1 MLIENERH
9 LQERVKKWLID
20 DLKYNFLG
28 NLENQNN
35 LPVINNLLRE
45 NLLSRNYSDYVIKQ
59 ALDSLDKLINTQSGP
74 LYKINQEIYNLIRYG
89 ANTKD
94 ESGNYITVHYIDWL
108 NTERN
113 NFYLAEEVTVSFA
126 QKKRPDLVL
135 YVNGIALGMIEL
147 KNSCVAV
154 ENGIRQIIRNQSP
167 ECIQEFFN
175 PIQILMA
182 GNGSQGLRY
191 GVIETPEKFY
201 LTWKEDI
208 NAKDS
213 LSQKIRALQSQE
225 KNILR
230 DGIISL
236 CQHDRFLSL
245 IHDFMIFDKGVK
257 KIARHNQFFAVKAAQ
272 ERIKQGEG
280 GIIWNT
286 QGSGKSLI
294 MVWLA
299 KWIRENI
306 NNSRVVIITDRDEL
320 DSQIEGVFIDSGE
333 KTIKRARS
341 GRDLRDILNRNEDS
355 IICSLIHKYGHNV
368 SGGAD
373 IDLYIRELVN
383 NLPKN
388 YSAKGHIIAFIDECH
403 RTNSG
408 KLHQAVKKLMPHAV
422 LIGFTGTPLLKS
434 DKLTSLQ
441 IFGPYIH
448 TYKFDEAVRDKI
460 VVDLRYEA
468 RDVNQYLTD
477 PAKIDTLFDVKTQ
490 QLSER
495 ARNELKRRWATI
507 SKLYSSKE
515 RLERIAADII
525 FDMNNKP
532 RLVNNSGNAL
542 LVAGSIYEACKYWE
556 IFQSN
561 NFTKCAIVTSYYE
574 PSEKDL
580 RTGTSEDL
588 YKAKIY
594 KRMLNGKSAKEY
606 EESAKKLFT
615 DTPGQMKLLI
625 VVDKLLTGFDAPH
638 ATYIYIDK
646 SMRDH
651 DLFQAICRVN
661 RTDGDEKECGY
672 IIDYMDLFRNIES
685 AIKDYT
691 SGAFDNYD
699 KSDIEGFLKN
709 CYDEAKSKM
718 LGSLQALKELFS
730 GVKDSRTD
738 TDYINYFCG
747 QDKQLERENLYTLT
761 SSAARSFSDCCDR
774 LVSHYNYT
782 ESQVNEFR
790 HEISEYNRVKDFI
803 KLASH
808 DYIDLKG
815 YDSDMR
821 YILDTYIH
829 AEESQVISELDNMSL
844 VKLLVD
850 SKKFSRD
857 EILRGF
863 NCDDKA
869 KPEIIE
875 NNIFYEIIQKIN
887 TNEKYYNN
895 LSEMLKA
902 LINRRK
908 NESIDYA
915 KYLDELVDIARKVLH
930 PEDNIIYPDSV
941 RESPARR
948 AIYDYLDGDENL
960 TLKLDEAIRQSIRPD
975 FKQNPPIARRIQ
987 GHIYNI
993 LLDSGMTPE
1002 NAVNESIKIFEIVKA
1017 QSEYE

>member
-1 MLIENERH
+1 MLIESERQ

-28 NLENQNN
+28 NLENKNN
-35 LPVINNLLRE
+35 DSVIYDLLRK

-59 ALDSLDKLINTQSGP
+59 ALETLDKLIKTQSDS
-74 LYKINQEIYNLIRYG
+74 LYKVNQEIYNLIRYG
-89 ANTKD
+89 ANIKD
-94 ESGNYITVHYIDWL
+94 ESGNFITVYYIDWG

-113 NFYLAEEVTVSFA
+113 DFYLAEEVTISFA

-154 ENGIRQIIRNQSP
+154 ENGIRQLIRNQNK
-167 ECIQEFFN
+167 ECIQEFFK
-175 PIQILMA
+175 PLQILMA

-191 GVIETPEKFY
+191 GVIETPEKYY

-208 NAKDS
+208 NANDS
-213 LSQKIRALQSQE
+213 LSQKIRALQSRE
-225 KNILR
+225 KGKNILR
-230 DGIISL
+230 DGLISL

-245 IHDFMIFDKGVK
+245 IHDFIIFDNGVK

-299 KWIRENI
+299 RWIRENI
-306 NNSRVVIITDRDEL
+306 DNSRVVIITDRDEL
-320 DSQIEGVFIDSGE
+320 DSQIEGVFIDVGE
-333 KTIKRARS
+333 KNIKRAKS
-341 GRDLRDILNRNEDS
+341 GRDLRNILNRNEDS
-355 IICSLIHKYGHNV
+355 IICSLIHKYGHV
-368 SGGAD
+368 SKGAD
-373 IDLYIRELVN
+373 MDLYIRELVD

-388 YSAKGHIIAFIDECH
+388 YSAKGNIIAFIDECH

-408 KLHQAVKKLMPHAV
+408 KLHQAVKKLMPHAI

-434 DKLTSLQ
+434 DKPTSLAV
-441 IFGPYIH
+441 FGSYIH

-477 PAKIDTLFDVKTQ
+477 PAKIDTLFEIKTQ
-490 QLSER
+490 ELSEH
-495 ARNELKRRWATI
+495 AKNELKRRWATI

-525 FDMNNKP
+525 YDMNNKP

-556 IFQSN
+556 IFQSRG
-561 NFTKCAIVTSYYE
+561 FTKCAIVTSYE
-574 PSEKDL
+574 PSEENL
-580 RTGTSEDL
+580 RTGTSEDE

-594 KRMLNGKSAKEY
+594 ERMLNGQNTQKF
-606 EESAKKLFT
+606 EESAKKLFKY
-615 DTPGQMKLLI
+615 TPAQMKLLI
-625 VVDKLLTGFDAPH
+625 VVDKLLTGFDAKH
-638 ATYIYIDK
+638 ATYLYIDK

-661 RTDGDEKECGY
+661 RTDDESKDHGY

-691 SGAFDNYD
+691 SGAFDKYD
-699 KSDIEGFLKN
+699 KNEIENFLKN
-709 CYDEAKSKM
+709 CCDEAKSEM
-718 LGSLQALKELFS
+718 LGSLQALKDLFS
-730 GVKDSRTD
+730 GVGDSHND
-738 TDYINYFCG
+738 LDCINYFCG
-747 QDKQLERENLYTLT
+747 QDKEFERENLYKLT
-761 SSAARSFSDCCDR
+761 SSAARSFANCCDR
-774 LVSHYNYT
+774 LVSHYNYNNN
-782 ESQVNEFR
+782 QVNDLR
-790 HEISEYNRVKDFI
+790 QQITEYNRVKDFI

-808 DYIDLKG
+808 DYVDLKG

-829 AEESQVISELDNMSL
+829 AEESRVISELANMSL
-844 VKLLVD
+844 VELLVD
-850 SKKFSRD
+850 GNFSRD
-857 EILRGF
+857 QVLREL
-863 NCDDKA
+863 NCDDSA

-875 NNIFYEIIQKIN
+875 NNIIYEIILKRGN
-887 TNEKYYNN
+887 NEKYYDN
-895 LSEMLKA
+895 LSEILKA
-902 LINRRK
+902 LIKRRK
-908 NESIDYA
+908 NESVDYA
-915 KYLDELVDIARKVLH
+915 KYLDELVEIARKVLH
-930 PEDNIIYPDSV
+930 PEKNLIYPDSI
-941 RESPARR
+941 RENAARR
-948 AIYDYLDGDENL
+948 AIYDYFDGDENL
-960 TLKLDEAIRQSIRPD
+960 TLKIDEAINQSKRQDFIDNDQKTRIICKRIRSILMESCQD
-975 FKQNPPIARRIQ
+975 LQSA
-987 GHIYNI
+987 
-993 LLDSGMTPE
+993 T
-1002 NAVNESIKIFEIVKA
+1002 NESIKIFELVKS
-1017 QSEYE
+1017 QYES